1 MGSDDSGITP
11 MREAAIQLHELYIEL
26 KAAGFKRSEAMELL
40 AKVLATSV
48 MDTVNDDDGN
58 ESE

>member
-1 MGSDDSGITP
+1 